1 MFPILILDF
10 VPVTVPKIVGQIQP
24 KELSPR
30 RPPQPGLFDS
40 LDVALDEAIRL
51 QVQRRNLT
59 PAEVY
64 RLVEM
69 LDKRKQ
75 AARPT
80 EKISIY

>member
-1 MFPILILDF
+1 MFPTLILDF
-10 VPVTVPKIVGQIQP
+10 VPVTVPKILGQIQP
-24 KELSPR
+24 EKLSPR
-30 RPPQPGLFDS
+30 QPPQPALFDS
-40 LDVALDEAIRL
+40 LDAAVDEAIRH
-51 QVQRRNLT
+51 QVRRRNLT
-59 PAEVY
+59 PAEIY